1 MKLNIRAIKLEMAKK
16 EMNQNQLAKEAE
28 IDKATLSLLMTK
40 KRRGSLSTW
49 EKIAKALELDVFEL
63 VEK

>member
-1 MKLNIRAIKLEMAKK
+1 MTKK
-16 EMNQNQLAKEAE
+16 GMNQNELAKEAG

-49 EKIAKALELDVFEL
+49 EKIAKALELDIFEL

>member
-1 MKLNIRAIKLEMAKK
+1 MRLNIGVMKLEMTKK
-16 EMNQNQLAKEAE
+16 GMNQNELAKEAG
-28 IDKATLSLLMTK
+28 IDKATLSLLVTK

-49 EKIAKALELDVFEL
+49 EKIAKALELDIFEL

>member
-1 MKLNIRAIKLEMAKK
+1 MRLNIGVMKLEMTKK
-16 EMNQNQLAKEAE
+16 GMNQNELAKEAG

-40 KRRGSLSTW
+40 KRRGRLSTW
-49 EKIAKALELDVFEL
+49 EKIAKALELDIFEL

>member
-1 MKLNIRAIKLEMAKK
+1 MKLNILSMKLEMKK
-16 EMNQNQLAKEAE
+16 KGMNQNKLAKEAG

-49 EKIAKALELDVFEL
+49 EKIAKALELDIFEL